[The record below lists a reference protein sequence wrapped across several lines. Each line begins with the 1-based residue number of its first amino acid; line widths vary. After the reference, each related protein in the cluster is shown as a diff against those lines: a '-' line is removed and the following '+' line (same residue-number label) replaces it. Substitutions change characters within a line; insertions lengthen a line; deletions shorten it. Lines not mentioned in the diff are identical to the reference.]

1 MKKFITFLGH
11 LLSNSPKASLRRFVS
26 FVLMIPFVCAI
37 FCGIFV
43 AVKYQRFD
51 FFITSICLSALPL
64 MITLFGLQWQHVIE
78 LMYNVKHPTNDK
90 ATISEELEEPP
101 INPDGND

>member
-1 MKKFITFLGH
+1 MKKFIAFLGH
-11 LLSNSPKASLRRFVS
+11 LLSDSPKASLRRFVS
-26 FVLMIPFVCAI
+26 FILMIPFVYAI

-43 AVKYQRFD
+43 AVKHQRFD
-51 FFITSICLSALPL
+51 FFIASISLSAIPI

-78 LMYNVKHPTNDK
+78 LTYNVKHLTNDK